1 MQFILHRRQSMLL
14 IVVYCSALLLATT
27 LGGTAHANRG
37 VHNTE
42 PATRRLRLT
51 TTAKNSRQLQDDNNS
66 NNALVYAET
75 YFENNIDLNEVSLCG
90 CASCYDRG
98 ESGYTT
104 RTGEVTCAQR
114 IRGLMMLANTAGTT
128 TTTTTTNNNNNN
140 SAKAMSEGA
149 ACTRVAKEEFAEECG
164 LICDADMCDGRLQER
179 DSSGTT
185 TTTATAAAAEK
196 TFCGCQT
203 CTTDVWLTMAGEF
216 SCGARVSYLTDFRG
230 QKNVEAC
237 RQVGGVEFEGS
248 CGKCN
253 PDTCPRADP
262 SSMSAED
269 PVMPTTV
276 TASTNDFTALENSN
290 HPFSNQVQQQSQSNV
305 NQIALTP
312 DFPLY
317 CYPEYNQ
324 RMQYENVWGKY
335 HLEVKESGN
344 KCGPS
349 DNLFSRDT
357 VEVLENN
364 EELKLQFK
372 KVGNQWQGSEVR
384 VLLPQEEMP
393 YHYGEYSFSV
403 KSIEVIDT
411 TTGEVVDTTLPVTI
425 ILGLFTWDATEDY
438 ATHENYNH
446 EVDVEIA
453 RWNIEE
459 LSDVQYLVQ
468 PPGDPH
474 KYRFFSGQ
482 GGNTYHQAPHTYKFD
497 WRPAEIEWNS
507 DAGGGGHNFIY
518 NSQMA
523 LDAGQPD
530 YTQCMPADV
539 EVRMNLWNLFG
550 DSTPKGM
557 LDTYKVEVVID
568 DFHFT
573 PNGLTSLPD
582 NGVCAKDC
590 HCDSSSKCQKNKC
603 VNLGGSKEQASTN
616 TNNDNPTGQQAAQE
630 LDVPNDNPAG
640 TQAAQEMNVSSA
652 TNAAESVHESDSSGK
667 GGLQKAGKS
676 LLAIGLLVAAG
687 FVVFLLIRQRRSASD
702 GSRIVLFTGG
712 RGTDTKTKVVVEC
725 WEEDTAR
732 DSTLVEPSFE
742 MSIKNKVGSKLRL
755 FSAN

>member
-1 MQFILHRRQSMLL
+1 MLKCIPHRRQSMLL
-14 IVVYCSALLLATT
+14 TVVVYYSALLFVTT
-27 LGGTAHANRG
+27 LGGSVHANHRSVG
-37 VHNTE
+37 STE
-42 PATRRLRLT
+42 STTRRLRPTVKAAHPT
-51 TTAKNSRQLQDDNNS
+51 TDKGTRQLQDNNSNS
-66 NNALVYAET
+66 NNALRYAET
-75 YFENNIDLNEVSLCG
+75 YFENNIDLNDVSLCG

-104 RTGEVTCAQR
+104 RSGEITCAQR
-114 IRGLMMLANTAGTT
+114 IRGLMMPSSSI
-128 TTTTTTNNNNNN
+128 NNDNQ
-140 SAKAMSEGA
+140 AMLSEEA
-149 ACTRVAKEEFAEECG
+149 ACTRIAKEEFAEECG
-164 LICDADMCDGRLQER
+164 LVCDADMCDGRRQEP

-185 TTTATAAAAEK
+185 TTASTAAAAAEK

-237 RQVGGVEFEGS
+237 RQVGGVEFEES

-269 PVMPTTV
+269 PVV
-276 TASTNDFTALENSN
+276 TSTNDFTALENSN
-290 HPFSNQVQQQSQSNV
+290 HPFNNQVQQQSQSNV

-317 CYPEYNQ
+317 CYPEYSQ

-364 EELKLQFK
+364 KELKLQFK

-507 DAGGGGHNFIY
+507 DAGGGGHHFIY

-573 PNGLTSLPD
+573 PNGLTSLPE

-590 HCDSSSKCQKNKC
+590 HCDPSSKCQKNKC
-603 VNLGGSKEQASTN
+603 VNLGEGKEQASTN
-616 TNNDNPTGQQAAQE
+616 TINGNPAGQQAAQE
-630 LDVPNDNPAG
+630 SNAPNDNPG
-640 TQAAQEMNVSSA
+640 NPQSTQEVNFPSAA
-652 TNAAESVHESDSSGK
+652 NADESNNESGSSGK

-687 FVVFLLIRQRRSASD
+687 VAVFLFVRQRRTAAD
-702 GSRIVLFTGG
+702 GSRMVLFTGG
-712 RGTDTKTKVVVEC
+712 RDTGKKNKVVVEC

-732 DSTLVEPSFE
+732 DSTIVEPSFE